1 MQMEQQEAAVEQQ
14 MEAQELALELQHL
27 QRLKTAGAATGV
39 PTNGAA
45 VASAQNAL
53 VLEHQLEMQKNAAE
67 MKLEQ
72 QEAAI
77 EQ

>member
-1 MQMEQQEAAVEQQ
+1 MD
-14 MEAQELALELQHL
+14 AQELALELQHL
-27 QRLKTAGAATGV
+27 QRLKTAGAATAL

-53 VLEHQLEMQKNAAE
+53 LLEHQLEMQKNAQE
-67 MKLEQ
+67 IKLDQ
-72 QEAAI
+72 QEAAM